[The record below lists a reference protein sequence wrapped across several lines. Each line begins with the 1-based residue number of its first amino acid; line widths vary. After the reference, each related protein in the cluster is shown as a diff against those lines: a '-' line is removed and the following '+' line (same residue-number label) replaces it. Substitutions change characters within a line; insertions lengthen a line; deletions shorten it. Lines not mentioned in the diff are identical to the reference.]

1 MVLLPHLNTWP
12 LQRTV
17 GYHYGNDLDKRLDGT
32 ISMPRVASF
41 DWAALAD
48 EKAFQF
54 IALKESKDVEET
66 VPV

>member
-1 MVLLPHLNTWP
+1 MALLPHLNTWP

-17 GYHYGNDLDKRLDGT
+17 GYHYGNDLDKQLDGT
-32 ISMPRVASF
+32 ISKPRVASF

-48 EKAFQF
+48 EKPFEF
-54 IALKESKDVEET
+54 IELKESEDAEEP